1 MFWMMGVIGHD
12 IAPGRDDFSPNALFM
27 ILWILVGFVF
37 ARNIFIGVIAESFS
51 RQQREENCSALM
63 TPEQQ
68 QWASTVLAMKRTK
81 AKIGARIPR
90 NPVRRAVYEL
100 VVSPAF
106 DNFVTIVIL
115 VNVSL
120 MSLNFWSQN
129 PEDLRHYEDVMDAFS
144 YFYYA
149 ECVLKI
155 FGLGIKFYMIDPWTR
170 FEFFIVCTS
179 LLEQLLV
186 HLEHE
191 HP

>member
-1 MFWMMGVIGHD
+1 MMGVIGHD
-12 IAPGRDDFSPNALFM
+12 IAPGRDDYSPNALFM
-27 ILWILVGFVF
+27 IFWILVGFVF

-100 VVSPAF
+100 VVAPTF

-129 PEDLRHYEDVMDAFS
+129 PEDLQHYEVVMDAFS

-155 FGLGIKFYMIDPWTR
+155 FGLGIKFYLIDPWTR

-191 HP
+191 QP